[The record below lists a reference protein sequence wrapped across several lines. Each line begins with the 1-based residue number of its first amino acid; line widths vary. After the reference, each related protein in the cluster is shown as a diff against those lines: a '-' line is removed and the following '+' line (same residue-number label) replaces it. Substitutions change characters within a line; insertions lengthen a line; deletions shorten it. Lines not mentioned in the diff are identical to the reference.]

1 MKITIDTKEES
12 KENLKKIISFLQN
25 LAETGPADY
34 GTTAKPNE
42 GMFNMFGE
50 DESQPSESKDMFSS
64 GDAFSDESEKE
75 EPKENFNVRDMLERY

>member
-34 GTTAKPNE
+34 GTNTESSE
-42 GMFNMFGE
+42 GMFNMFGG
-50 DESQPSESKDMFSS
+50 DESQSSESKDMFSS
-64 GDAFSDESEKE
+64 DE
-75 EPKENFNVRDMLERY
+75 EPKEESRDNFNVRHMLERY